1 MVKSVYIIT
10 SSDGSTKVGL
20 TRNLQSRLRELQL
33 NRLPDI
39 LTVVR
44 LFSIGEKA
52 RLVEKRAHGI
62 LSEFRISEEWF
73 SCDEE
78 VAANAIRKVCSE
90 VGVAPDE
97 EVRSDRYAL
106 TGRRGPAPTGHSPM
120 CMFRVPLDI
129 IDALDGIVAGSEAFE
144 NRSDVIRVILLEYL
158 VANQLLAN
166 SQSPE

>member
-10 SSDGSTKVGL
+10 SSEGTTKVGL

-44 LFSIGEKA
+44 LFAIGEKA

-106 TGRRGPAPTGHSPM
+106 TGRRGPAPTGRNPIST
-120 CMFRVPLDI
+120 FRVPTDI
-129 IDALDGIVAGSEAFE
+129 TDALDKIIASSDAFK
-144 NRSDVIRVILLEYL
+144 NRPDLIRVILRQYL
-158 VANQLLAN
+158 ISNQLLSGGAD
-166 SQSPE
+166 